1 MEEESNDMDQILDYY
16 KDWDSYS
23 APVMLMLDNSN
34 EYAENLEAEDSK
46 KMGYL
51 RKKYSNK

>member
-1 MEEESNDMDQILDYY
+1 MEEESNEMDQILDYY

-23 APVMLMLDNSN
+23 APVMLILDSSN
-34 EYAENLEAEDSK
+34 EYAENLDAEDER
-46 KMGYL
+46 KMSYL